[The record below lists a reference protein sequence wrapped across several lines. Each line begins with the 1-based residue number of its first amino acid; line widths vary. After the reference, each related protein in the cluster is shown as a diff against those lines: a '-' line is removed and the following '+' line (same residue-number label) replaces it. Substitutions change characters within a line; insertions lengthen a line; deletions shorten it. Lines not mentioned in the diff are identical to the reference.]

1 MRQGAAGLA
10 GIVLLA
16 VGLSGCD
23 GNPASHSTHSAASSS
38 HSSCHVKSLDTPTSE
53 VLTKATLGVTA
64 LANQNVSDA
73 KVRQYE
79 GSILATASSCFSY
92 SQDVQGADGVA
103 LTVYFQPGKQRA
115 AQVKTVASLIRS
127 SALFKTVATE

>member
-1 MRQGAAGLA
+1 MRLGAAGLA

-16 VGLSGCD
+16 VALSGCD
-23 GNPASHSTHSAASSS
+23 GNPAPHSAHSAASSS
-38 HSSCHVKSLDTPTSE
+38 PSSCHVKSLDTPTSE
-53 VLTKATLGVTA
+53 VLMKATLGVTA

-79 GSILATASSCFSY
+79 GFTLATASSCFSY

-115 AQVKTVASLIRS
+115 AEVKAVGSLIRS